1 MKKTYLKQLFATLLL
16 LCSTVAFA
24 SSSAPADETYTLTY
38 VVDGETYQTATLAA
52 GAAINLSA
60 GPAKE
65 GYEFVKWDLE
75 TAVPIDIASNADAML
90 YTNAP
95 CTDTRYGDQFTSW
108 QVLFDGQASTFF
120 HSEYANNESADG
132 LDHYLRVDMGE
143 GNSITSFTFT
153 YTNRNT
159 NSYINAP
166 KTMVVEGSNEADG
179 EYVELATLTNLSST
193 DSDVYNSQVIGNGT
207 AYRYIRYRVTETHY
221 NQKVYEHPFFFIAE
235 FGMADAAIPTTMPA
249 SDISLVAIYKEL
261 FGSCGES
268 ATWSLNNGVLTI
280 GGTGAMA
287 DYANA
292 NATPWK
298 DYRTAITT
306 IVVGEGI
313 THIGNNAFRAF
324 EAATSATLPSTLT
337 SIGNDAFYDCTNLAD
352 VEIPAGVTTIGFEA
366 FCRCSS
372 LTSVEIP
379 AGITTIAEG
388 AFSRTGLTSVTVPE
402 GVTSIGAWAFDVCPN
417 LAEVSLPSTLTSIGS
432 YAFENSSNLTS
443 ITSLAT
449 TPATL
454 GTNAF
459 NGIGA
464 YAVLTVLPNAMEV
477 YEANEAWSVIPRIK
491 AMMINV
497 NGTCGDNIIWVLNN
511 GVLTISG
518 TGAMTDYYT
527 YGDNTAPWNE
537 YCEDITAVIIENDVT
552 SIGDDAF
559 FNCDGLTSVTIPNSV
574 TSIGSSAFY
583 DCSGLTS
590 VTIPNSVTSIGSSA
604 FYNCTGITSVTIG
617 NSVTSI
623 GSAAFANCN
632 NLESIMAL
640 ATVPPTFDNLTFY
653 GSNPVIYV
661 PADIV
666 ASYEAS
672 EPWSNLTIK
681 SPVSGTCGEYATWMY
696 GGGILIICGTG
707 DMANYSDTGDNTA
720 PWTEYREDITTVV
733 IEDGVTSIGDYAFYN
748 CTSLTSVTIPNSVT
762 SIESRAFHYC
772 SGLKSIYIPAN
783 VTSIGISFNY
793 CSLKSIVVDEENSVY
808 DSREGC
814 NAIIE
819 TATNTLIVG
828 SENTIIPN
836 SVTSIGDCA
845 FGGRN
850 GLASITIPNSV
861 TSIVDYAFGDCYD
874 LTSVTIGKNVTH
886 IEGQAFY
893 GCTGLASIVVD
904 EGNSV
909 YDSREGCNAIIET
922 ATNTLIQG
930 CMNTIIPNSVTSIG
944 YYAFYKCTSL
954 ASVTIPN
961 SVTSIGSWVFYN
973 CTGLTSMEI
982 PSSVT
987 EVGFNAF
994 GACEELTDIYFASN
1008 PTLGVSPFPSTAT
1021 CHLTIT
1027 DSDAADFN
1035 TANANTYADV
1045 SYTRTISEG
1054 KYGTIMLP
1062 FAPDEASLQNY
1073 AFYTLKEAGDGYV
1086 RFEEVATPEANTPY
1100 LYTLR
1105 AGGEN
1110 AAITGGE
1117 TTIAADINNGT
1128 QGCWDLVGSFTNQ
1141 TIDCTDG
1148 NYYAY
1153 SAARNEI
1160 NRITKT
1166 LTVSPYRAYLKST
1179 AAQNSNLRVFIGG
1192 TTGITEISP
1201 DDIEGLGSGAVYDLY
1216 GRPVNEPA
1224 KGGIYIIDG
1233 KKVVW

>member
-1 MKKTYLKQLFATLLL
+1 MKNCLRTLLLL
-16 LCSTVAFA
+16 LCSTVA
-24 SSSAPADETYTLTY
+24 SANNPVVPADETYTLTY
-38 VVDGETYQTATLAA
+38 VVDGEDYAIFNLAA
-52 GAAINLSA
+52 GAAINLPA
-60 GPAKE
+60 GPVKQNYVFVGWRKE
-65 GYEFVKWDLE
+65 
-75 TAVPIDIASNADAML
+75 AIDIASNADAML

-108 QVLFDGQASTFF
+108 QVLFDGDETTIF
-120 HSEYANNESADG
+120 HSEYANKESADG

-143 GNSITSFTFT
+143 GKSITNFTFT

-166 KTMVVEGSNEADG
+166 KTMVVEGSNSANGNYD
-179 EYVELATLTNLSST
+179 ELVVLTNLPSLNYA
-193 DSDVYNSQVIGNGT
+193 VYTSEEIGNGT
-207 AYRYIRYRVTETHY
+207 AYRYIRYRVTETHGGRT
-221 NQKVYEHPFFFIAE
+221 VYEHPYFHIAE
-235 FGMADAAIPTTMPA
+235 FGMSDATIPTTMPA
-249 SDISLVAIYKEL
+249 SDISLVAVYKQTA
-261 FGSCGES
+261 GICGES
-268 ATWSLNNGVLTI
+268 ATWSFT
-280 GGTGAMA
+280 
-287 DYANA
+287 D
-292 NATPWK
+292 
-298 DYRTAITT
+298 
-306 IVVGEGI
+306 
-313 THIGNNAFRAF
+313 
-324 EAATSATLPSTLT
+324 
-337 SIGNDAFYDCTNLAD
+337 
-352 VEIPAGVTTIGFEA
+352 
-366 FCRCSS
+366 
-372 LTSVEIP
+372 
-379 AGITTIAEG
+379 
-388 AFSRTGLTSVTVPE
+388 
-402 GVTSIGAWAFDVCPN
+402 
-417 LAEVSLPSTLTSIGS
+417 
-432 YAFENSSNLTS
+432 
-443 ITSLAT
+443 
-449 TPATL
+449 
-454 GTNAF
+454 
-459 NGIGA
+459 
-464 YAVLTVLPNAMEV
+464 
-477 YEANEAWSVIPRIK
+477 
-491 AMMINV
+491 
-497 NGTCGDNIIWVLNN
+497 

-518 TGAMTDYYT
+518 TGAMENYSYAST
-527 YGDNTAPWNE
+527 PW
-537 YCEDITAVIIENDVT
+537 YKYREDITAVIIENGVT
-552 SIGDDAF
+552 SICDYAF
-559 FNCDGLTSVTIPNSV
+559 YNCTSITSITIPNSV
-574 TSIGSSAFY
+574 TSIGNHAFSY
-583 DCSGLTS
+583 CTGLTS
-590 VTIPNSVTSIGSSA
+590 VIIPGSVTTIGSNA
-604 FYNCTGITSVTIG
+604 FQD
-617 NSVTSI
+617 
-623 GSAAFANCN
+623 CN
-632 NLESIMAL
+632 NLENIISL
-640 ATVPPTFDNLTFY
+640 ATTPATLGGDVFNGIGENAVLK
-653 GSNPVIYV
+653 V
-661 PADIV
+661 PANAKD
-666 ASYEAS
+666 AYEAS
-672 EPWSNLTIK
+672 EAWSVISTIETIC
-681 SPVSGTCGEYATWMY
+681 GTCGENLTWVLNY
-696 GGGILIICGTG
+696 GVLTIIGTG

-733 IEDGVTSIGDYAFYN
+733 IEDGVTSIGDWAFN
-748 CTSLTSVTIPNSVT
+748 ECSGLTSVTIPGSVT
-762 SIESRAFHYC
+762 SIGGYAFQNC
-772 SGLKSIYIPAN
+772 SSLTSIYIPAN

-836 SVTSIGDCA
+836 SVTSIGSCA

-861 TSIVDYAFGDCYD
+861 TSIRDYAFGDCYD

-893 GCTGLASIVVD
+893 RCTGLASIVVD
-904 EGNSV
+904 EGNSVYDSREGCNAIIKTETNTLIKGCKNSTIPGSVTSIEGGAFQDCNSLTSIEIPNSVSSIGYGAFRDCTGLTSIVVDEENSV

-930 CMNTIIPNSVTSIG
+930 CMNTIIPNSVTTIG
-944 YYAFYKCTSL
+944 DYAFYNCSGLT
-954 ASVTIPN
+954 SVTIPN

-973 CTGLTSMEI
+973 CDGLTSMEI

-994 GACEELTDIYFASN
+994 SGCSNLTDIYLASN
-1008 PTLGVSPFPSTAT
+1008 PTLGVTPFPSTAT
-1021 CHLTIT
+1021 CHLTLT

-1035 TANANTYADV
+1035 TANANTYSDV

-1062 FAPDEASLQNY
+1062 FVPDEASLQNY
-1073 AFYTLKEAGDGYV
+1073 AFYTLKEAGDGYI

-1110 AAITGGE
+1110 VAITGGE
-1117 TTIAADINNGT
+1117 TTIAADINNCNVDG
-1128 QGCWDLVGSFTNQ
+1128 WEFVGSFTNQ

-1192 TTGITEISP
+1192 TTGVTEISP
-1201 DDIEGLGSGAVYDLY
+1201 DDIEGFNNGAVYDLY

>member
-1 MKKTYLKQLFATLLL
+1 MKKTYLKQLFAALLL

-24 SSSAPADETYTLTY
+24 GSSAPAGETYTLTY

-52 GAAINLSA
+52 GVAINLPA

-108 QVLFDGQASTFF
+108 NVLFDGQASTFF

-143 GNSITSFTFT
+143 GKSITSFTFT

-235 FGMADAAIPTTMPA
+235 FGMADAVVPTTMPA
-249 SDISLVAIYKEL
+249 SDISLVAVYKPS
-261 FGSCGES
+261 GTCGEN
-268 ATWSLNNGVLTI
+268 ATWSLNDGVLTI
-280 GGTGAMA
+280 GGTGAM
-287 DYANA
+287 
-292 NATPWK
+292 
-298 DYRTAITT
+298 
-306 IVVGEGI
+306 
-313 THIGNNAFRAF
+313 
-324 EAATSATLPSTLT
+324 
-337 SIGNDAFYDCTNLAD
+337 
-352 VEIPAGVTTIGFEA
+352 
-366 FCRCSS
+366 
-372 LTSVEIP
+372 
-379 AGITTIAEG
+379 
-388 AFSRTGLTSVTVPE
+388 
-402 GVTSIGAWAFDVCPN
+402 
-417 LAEVSLPSTLTSIGS
+417 
-432 YAFENSSNLTS
+432 
-443 ITSLAT
+443 
-449 TPATL
+449 
-454 GTNAF
+454 
-459 NGIGA
+459 
-464 YAVLTVLPNAMEV
+464 
-477 YEANEAWSVIPRIK
+477 
-491 AMMINV
+491 
-497 NGTCGDNIIWVLNN
+497 
-511 GVLTISG
+511 
-518 TGAMTDYYT
+518 TDYYT
-527 YGDNTAPWNE
+527 NGDNTAPWTE
-537 YCEDITAVIIENDVT
+537 YREDITAVIIENGVT
-552 SIGDDAF
+552 SIGD
-559 FNCDGLTSVTIPNSV
+559 
-574 TSIGSSAFY
+574 Y
-583 DCSGLTS
+583 
-590 VTIPNSVTSIGSSA
+590 A

-623 GSAAFANCN
+623 GSSVFYNCTGLTEITIPNSVTSIGGWAFQECTSLTSVTIPGSVTSIGSSAFSGCDGLTSVTIPNSVTSIGGWAFSACTSLTSVTIPNSVTSIGQGAFRDCSGLTSVTIGNSVTSIGSWVFYNCTGLTSVTIGNSVTSIGVSAFEDCSGLTSITIPHSVTSIGSSAFDGCDGLTSVTIGNSVTSIGGIAFAHCN

-640 ATVPPTFDNLTFY
+640 ATVPPTCDNFTFY

-661 PADIV
+661 PADVV

-733 IEDGVTSIGDYAFYN
+733 IEDGVTSIGDWAFN
-748 CTSLTSVTIPNSVT
+748 ECSGLTSVTIPGSVT
-762 SIESRAFHYC
+762 SIGGYAFQNC
-772 SGLKSIYIPAN
+772 SSLTSIYIPAN

-893 GCTGLASIVVD
+893 RCTGLASIVVDEGNSVYDSREGCNAIIKTETNTLIKGCKNSTIPGSVTSIEGGAFQDCNSLTSIEIPGSVSSIGYAAFRDCTGLTSIVVD

-930 CMNTIIPNSVTSIG
+930 CMNTIIPNGVTSIG
-944 YYAFYKCTSL
+944 YYAFYNCTGL
-954 ASVTIPN
+954 TSVTIPN

-994 GACEELTDIYFASN
+994 SGCSNLTDIYLASN
-1008 PTLGVSPFPSTAT
+1008 PTLGVTPFPSTAT
-1021 CHLTIT
+1021 CHLTLT

-1035 TANANTYADV
+1035 TANANTYSDV

-1062 FAPDEASLQNY
+1062 FVPDEASLQNY

-1128 QGCWDLVGSFTNQ
+1128 QGCWEFVGSFTKQ

-1166 LTVSPYRAYLKST
+1166 LTVNPHRAYLKST
-1179 AAQNSNLRVFIGG
+1179 AALNSNLRVFIGG
-1192 TTGITEISP
+1192 TTGVTEISP
-1201 DDIEGLGSGAVYDLY
+1201 DDIEGFNNGAVYDLY